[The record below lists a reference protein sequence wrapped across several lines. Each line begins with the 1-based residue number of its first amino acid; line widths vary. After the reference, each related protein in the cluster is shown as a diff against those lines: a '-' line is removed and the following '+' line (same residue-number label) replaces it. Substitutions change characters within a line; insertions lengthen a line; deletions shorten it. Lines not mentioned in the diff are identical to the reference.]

1 MKNYNNIPEIRD
13 YIATLQYKSENTVRV
28 YLTAIQKFC
37 GFLKIETF
45 EDIKNVTVRDAT
57 RYQLALQGKMK
68 ATSVNTNVRPLN
80 AMYNW
85 FVNQEYLDKNPFSR
99 VKAVDEPEHVQAFL
113 SYDEMHKLIDVGKSV
128 EEKLIFLMLLTMG
141 LRRSELT
148 AIKMEDIGATH
159 IKINGKGDKQRVLA
173 IPSDVSEYLGVWI
186 AIRDKKY
193 SDTGL
198 PWLFISKN
206 RTQYAGNSIRM
217 KLKKAM
223 ERANFAPERI
233 EEIHT
238 HSLRHTF
245 TANLLDKNADI
256 YVAQQLLGHANI
268 NTTKRYA
275 HLRSHVLDNAMM
287 GQDSL
292 LKTRQEQLQFV

>member
-1 MKNYNNIPEIRD
+1 MKNYKNIPEIED
-13 YIATLQYKSENTVRV
+13 YVATLQYKSENTVRV
-28 YLTAIQKFC
+28 YLLAIDRFC
-37 GFLKIETF
+37 EFLEIKSF
-45 EDIKNVTVRDAT
+45 DDIANVSVRDAT
-57 RYQLALQGKMK
+57 RHQLALQGKMK
-68 ATSVNTNVRPLN
+68 PSSVNTNIRPLN

-85 FVNQEYLDKNPFSR
+85 FVNQEYLNKNPFSR
-99 VKAVDEPEHVQAFL
+99 VKAVDEPDHVQAFL
-113 SYDEMHKLIDVGKSV
+113 SYEEMHKLIDVSKSV

-148 AIKMEDIGATH
+148 AIKLEDVSPTH
-159 IKINGKGDKQRVLA
+159 IKINGKGDKQRILA
-173 IPSDVSEYLGVWI
+173 IPPDVSEYLGEWI
-186 AIRDKKY
+186 AIRNKKY

-223 ERANFAPERI
+223 GRANFTPERI

-245 TANLLDKNADI
+245 TANLLEKNADI

-275 HLRSHVLDNAMM
+275 HLRSHILDNVML
-287 GQDSL
+287 GQESL
-292 LKTRQEQLQFV
+292 LKTRQEQLQFA